1 MFRRPPRSTRTDT
14 LFPYTTLFRSA
25 DELAIPAWLL
35 AERRAWVVVP
45 LLHFQRMIAAAVL
58 QRPAA
63 ARALDWED
71 LDVLRIAGR
80 QAASY
85 LAESQ
90 SQTALSEA
98 RRFDEFNR
106 RFALDRKSTRLNSSH

>member
-1 MFRRPPRSTRTDT
+1 
-14 LFPYTTLFRSA
+14 
-25 DELAIPAWLL
+25 
-35 AERRAWVVVP
+35 
-45 LLHFQRMIAAAVL
+45 MIAAAVL

-71 LDVLRIAGR
+71 LDVLRIAGQ

-90 SQTALSEA
+90 SQAALSEA
-98 RRFDEFNR
+98 KRFDEFNR
-106 RFALDRKSTRLNSSH
+106 RFAFIMHDIKNLASQLSLLARNAERHADKPEFREIGSASGRERGCQNV